1 MVARLAATTPRRDK
15 TMSIPHLKK
24 ITLSVVNAL
33 PPNTTIWDTQLK
45 GFCIRRQKSAAIT
58 YALKVR
64 VNGAIRWATIGH
76 HGQPDQGGV
85 PWAPDTARK
94 RAQQIIG
101 NPTLAEKAAP
111 PPAPVI
117 LTFDSV
123 VAQFLA
129 KHGPNLKPRSLV
141 EYERL
146 VRLYLLPAFAGR
158 ALSSITRAD
167 VGAAHR
173 SWSKVP
179 RSANFALTVL
189 SRLMTWAKDE
199 GLHSGDNPCT
209 RVKRNKEPQRRRY
222 LSMVELTR
230 LGDALDQT
238 EAEGLVTAHAIAAI
252 RLLVL
257 TGARLSEILTLQWSF
272 IDFERGLIFLPDSKT
287 GQKTINLND
296 AAVLVLRA
304 VTRQVDNPYVIL
316 GKSTDGHL
324 INLHHAWNIVSGK
337 ADLTDVRLHDLRHTW
352 ASMAV
357 ASGASLPIIGRQLG
371 HATPRTTARYAHLA
385 DDPLRQLAQAT
396 GDTLSK
402 ALKGQPQD
410 RTNERSS

>member
-1 MVARLAATTPRRDK
+1 
-15 TMSIPHLKK
+15 MSIPHLKK

-238 EAEGLVTAHAIAAI
+238 EAEGLVTAPRHRRHPAAGVDRRPPLRDPHASMVVH
-252 RLLVL
+252 R
-257 TGARLSEILTLQWSF
+257 
-272 IDFERGLIFLPDSKT
+272 
-287 GQKTINLND
+287 
-296 AAVLVLRA
+296 LRA
-304 VTRQVDNPYVIL
+304 RPHLPARQQNGPEDHQPQRCRRA
-316 GKSTDGHL
+316 GAQGGH
-324 INLHHAWNIVSGK
+324 APS
-337 ADLTDVRLHDLRHTW
+337 RQPLRH
-352 ASMAV
+352 
-357 ASGASLPIIGRQLG
+357 PRQE
-371 HATPRTTARYAHLA
+371 H
-385 DDPLRQLAQAT
+385 
-396 GDTLSK
+396 
-402 ALKGQPQD
+402 
-410 RTNERSS
+410 